1 MSWLRVEKRPE
12 PMDEMQQW
20 VSWYES
26 QGLTYFPLYGI
37 TNGVCRCSAGSK
49 CGENTGK
56 HPIYKWKD
64 KPSRIPGPLDNIAIN
79 TNNLVVLDFDRPD
92 AIEAID
98 DYPATFTTTTG
109 RGIHLW
115 YRADPSKEVKSVAG
129 WKPKVDIRAKGGL
142 LVAPPSRHRHGL
154 VYKHLRGD
162 TIVPIPADLLA
173 ELPEKGSAPNRRIG
187 YEVDVVLSETHPVMR
202 PLGSII
208 VREMQGTTENR
219 NQTLFRLGCRFFE
232 QAATGLLGADVLEE
246 LIAAAIETGL
256 TPDEVQRTLDSAR
269 KSV

>member
-1 MSWLRVEKRPE
+1 MLRVMEKAPQMSDME
-12 PMDEMQQW
+12 QW
-20 VSWYES
+20 VSWYEA
-26 QGLTYFPLYGI
+26 QGLTFFPLYGI
-37 TNGVCRCSAGSK
+37 NNGVCRCVAGAA

-56 HPIYKWKD
+56 HPIFKWKD

-79 TNNLVVLDFDRPD
+79 TNDLVVIDFDRPD
-92 AIEAID
+92 AIDAID

-115 YRADPSKEVKSVAG
+115 YRADPSKDVKSMAG

-142 LVAPPSRHRHGL
+142 LVAPPSRHRHGM

-162 TIVPIPADLLA
+162 TIIPIPADLLA
-173 ELPEKGSAPNRRIG
+173 ELPEKGTVSRRRIG
-187 YEVDVVLSETHPVMR
+187 HEVEVALEKTHPIMQ
-202 PLGSII
+202 PLGSVI
-208 VREMQGTTENR
+208 VREMAETTENR

-246 LIAAAIETGL
+246 LIVAAISTGL
-256 TPDEVQRTLDSAR
+256 TPDEVERTLDSAR